1 LSRYGEE
8 RIRTSVRC
16 DPKADFESAAFNH
29 SATSPEAQKAIIAN
43 SEPVAIARIGNNP
56 LWELVKAWMGKIKY
70 KLVLPFS
77 PGFLGLNIDPEATFS
92 LQQTAN

>member
-1 LSRYGEE
+1 VDDLLVRQKLRELVNQALCVFTGDFIIKNGEE

-43 SEPVAIARIGNNP
+43 SVQN
-56 LWELVKAWMGKIKY
+56 
-70 KLVLPFS
+70 
-77 PGFLGLNIDPEATFS
+77 T
-92 LQQTAN
+92 